1 MKNDPDSARSRANV
15 YRLLATVIRAPLTL
29 RELRTLRDP
38 AVLRGLAEAGVALD
52 EAFLKGDEGPLLE
65 ALVLDF
71 TQLFHGPR
79 GHHPPYE
86 SVQASGDEGELNG
99 DITQAVRRFYVSA
112 GLLFDDE
119 YRELPDHLSVE
130 LAFMAELAEREAAAR
145 KAGDIA
151 SAKRRVREQCA
162 FLKKHLGRWATVFGQ
177 LVANNAESVFYREFA
192 RLLTEFIDAELLAFE
207 QVKYADE
214 YDDSLL
220 EAV

>member
-38 AVLRGLAEAGVALD
+38 AVLRGLAEAGV
-52 EAFLKGDEGPLLE
+52 

-145 KAGDIA
+145 KEGDIA